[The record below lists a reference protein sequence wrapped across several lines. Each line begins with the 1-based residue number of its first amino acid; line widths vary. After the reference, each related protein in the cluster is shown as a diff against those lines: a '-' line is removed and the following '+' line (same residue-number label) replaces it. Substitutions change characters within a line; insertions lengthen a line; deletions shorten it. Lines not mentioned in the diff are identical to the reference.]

1 MGGGWLSWRAWQT
14 GRVDL
19 PNLCRSCNV
28 LQLCHSTRALQID
41 GAQKMRTRVALANVP
56 VVRRACAA
64 RSDFG
69 GHECV
74 AGHPLVKSVVAEQSR
89 LRHCASDIACGQ
101 ALAKVHGQLNARL
114 LYLVPAA
121 PSGRGQGS
129 SRRKPPRSPPPL
141 PNLEAAQDA
150 NALGGGA
157 AQSGQLELVCRP
169 DTEEHCPPVQ
179 GLRGEHVARRN
190 KVIRGQRTC
199 RRARRW

>member
-1 MGGGWLSWRAWQT
+1 M

-41 GAQKMRTRVALANVP
+41 GAQKMRTRVALADVP
-56 VVRRACAA
+56 VVGQACAA

-74 AGHPLVKSVVAEQSR
+74 AAHPLVKSVVAEQSR

-101 ALAKVHGQLNARL
+101 ALANVHGQLNARL

-121 PSGRGQGS
+121 QSVAVKVQVEGS
-129 SRRKPPRSPPPL
+129 LPGPPP
-141 PNLEAAQDA
+141 
-150 NALGGGA
+150 
-157 AQSGQLELVCRP
+157 
-169 DTEEHCPPVQ
+169 PP
-179 GLRGEHVARRN
+179 
-190 KVIRGQRTC
+190 KP
-199 RRARRW
+199 